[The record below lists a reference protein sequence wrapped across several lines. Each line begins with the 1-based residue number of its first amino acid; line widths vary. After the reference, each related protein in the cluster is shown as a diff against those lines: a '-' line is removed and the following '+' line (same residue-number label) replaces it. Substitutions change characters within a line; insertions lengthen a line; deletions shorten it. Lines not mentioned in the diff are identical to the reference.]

1 MTKETTNY
9 LQIATV
15 DAKHRVHASSST
27 STRTWPR
34 LEDPKINFVVPCHN
48 EAKTLE
54 RHITI
59 LDDHLKKTLPWRYTI
74 TVADSGSIDNTNAIA
89 TKISE
94 SAPHIFVHHLDI
106 KGRGRALKHAWLEST
121 ADVVVYVDEDLSTD
135 LTHINELIKPL
146 VRGTAA
152 ISIGSRLHPD
162 SQVKRSLKR
171 EVISRTYIGLVQKFL
186 HLPITDAQCGF
197 KAMRRDAAQ
206 QLLPEVKDDKWFFD
220 TELLWRA
227 HQRGWHIFEMGV
239 AWDENSD
246 SRVNIIQTAIEDIKG
261 IDRLRRET
269 KRFWTLE
276 RTTLTGLMV
285 ATTLFYLCNLSI
297 NGYANSFYS
306 AAVQAAT
313 NSWHAFFFASLDSAS
328 FITVDKPPVA
338 IWVMAIFTRLFG
350 FSSFTMLLPNA
361 LAGITSTYIVYK
373 IVRRHFSAGRAL
385 LAGAAMALTPAAIL
399 MFRFNNPD
407 SILTL
412 LLVGSVYTFMRA
424 LEKHP
429 LRWLSATGILVGT
442 AFNTK
447 MIQALIIVP
456 IYGLVYLMVAKPAFL
471 KRIWHLAV
479 AGSMTT
485 IAALWWPLV
494 VWLTPAASRPYVG
507 STTDNNIWSLI
518 FDYNG
523 LSRFLGGGGAGM
535 GGGGGGMGG
544 MSGFG
549 GATGI
554 LRMFNSDFGPNI
566 AWLIPIAIVS
576 FGLAMWWY
584 KYDVRTHL
592 KRALFLVAGGWLLI
606 HAAVFSM
613 TGGTIHPYYVVVMA
627 PAIAILTGIGTPL
640 LWSAYKSKTLSQWC
654 LPVAVFLS
662 GVTALTLLGY
672 NESWMPWLKWAIFAT
687 TTISSMLL
695 IWNLL
700 EHQRRVQTIAI
711 TLAIIGIVTGP
722 TIYSLATLAV
732 SHTGSIPTA
741 GPVGTAMADTN
752 NESATI
758 SDALSD
764 YLLEHQGSA
773 TWIVA
778 VASANESA
786 RIQIST
792 NQPVMAIGGFN
803 GSDNTLTL
811 TAFKQLVSE
820 GKVRYF
826 AVSSSGRSGGGGPM
840 STNGLAEI
848 TAWAREKGTTVTY
861 GGNDDLTLYD
871 LSTAA

>member
-1 MTKETTNY
+1 MTKDTTNY
-9 LQIATV
+9 LQTAAVGVGRRT
-15 DAKHRVHASSST
+15 STQSST

-34 LEDPKINFVVPCHN
+34 LENPRIDFVVPCHN
-48 EAKTLE
+48 EAETLE
-54 RHITI
+54 QNITI
-59 LDDHLKKTLPWRYTI
+59 LDSYLRKTLPWEYTI
-74 TVADSGSIDNTNAIA
+74 TIADSGSTDSTSSIA
-89 TKISE
+89 AQLSKR
-94 SAPHIFVHHLDI
+94 APHISTRHLDI
-106 KGRGRALKHAWLEST
+106 KGRGRALKHAWLKSN
-121 ADVVVYVDEDLSTD
+121 ADIVVYLDEDLSTD
-135 LTHINELIKPL
+135 LAHINTLIEPL

-171 EVISRTYIGLVQKFL
+171 EIISRTYIGLVRKFL

-197 KAMRRDAAQ
+197 KAMRKDAAR

-227 HQRGWHIFEMGV
+227 HQRGWTIFEMGV
-239 AWDENSD
+239 IWNEDSD
-246 SRVNIIQTAIEDIKG
+246 SRVSIIQTAVDDIKG

-276 RTTLTGLMV
+276 RAALTGLMA
-285 ATTLFYLCNLSI
+285 ATALFYLYNLSV

-338 IWVMAIFTRLFG
+338 IWVMALFTRLFG

-361 LAGITSTYIVYK
+361 LAGIASTYIVYK
-373 IVRRHFSAGRAL
+373 IVRRYFSAGRAF
-385 LAGAAMALTPAAIL
+385 LAAAAMALTPGAVL

-412 LLVGSVYTFMRA
+412 LLIGSAYTFMRA

-429 LRWLSATGILVGT
+429 LRWLSVTGILIGT

-447 MIQALIIVP
+447 MIQALIILPV
-456 IYGLVYLMVAKPAFL
+456 YGLVYLAVAKPPFL
-471 KRIWHLAV
+471 KRIWQLIV
-479 AGSMTT
+479 AGSTAA
-485 IAALWWPLV
+485 IAALWWPLI
-494 VWLTPAASRPYVG
+494 VWLTPATSRPYVG

-518 FDYNG
+518 FGYNG

-535 GGGGGGMGG
+535 GGGGGMGG

-549 GATGI
+549 GSTGI

-566 AWLIPIAIVS
+566 AWLLPIAIIS
-576 FGLAMWWY
+576 FGLAVWWY
-584 KYDVRTHL
+584 KYDARTHL

-613 TGGTIHPYYVVVMA
+613 TNGTIHPYYVVVMA
-627 PAIAILTGIGTPL
+627 PAVAILTGIGVPL
-640 LWSAYKSKTLSQWC
+640 LWNAYKSKTQAQWC
-654 LPVAVFLS
+654 LPIAVFLS

-672 NESWMPWLKWAIFAT
+672 NESWMPWLEWGIFSAT
-687 TTISSMLL
+687 ALSSVLL
-695 IWNLL
+695 VWNLL
-700 EHQRRVQTIAI
+700 EHHKKVQTIAI
-711 TLAIIGIVTGP
+711 TLAIIGVVAGP
-722 TIYSLATLAV
+722 IIYSIATLAI

-741 GPVGTAMADTN
+741 GPVGTAMAGTN
-752 NESATI
+752 NESASI
-758 SDALSD
+758 SSALSS
-764 YLLEHQGSA
+764 YLLEHKGSA

-786 RIQIST
+786 RIQITT
-792 NQPVMAIGGFN
+792 NEPVMAIGGFN

-811 TAFKQLVSE
+811 AAFKQLVNE
-820 GKVRYF
+820 GKVRYL
-826 AVSSSGRSGGGGPM
+826 AISSDSRMGGGGPM
-840 STNGLAEI
+840 SANGLSEI
-848 TAWAREKGTTVTY
+848 TAWAKKSGAVITY
-861 GGNDDLTLYD
+861 GGNDGLTLYD